1 MAISS
6 IIIFFVIV
14 VLLIYICIYLFNI
27 MSVFVWYQKLNNIYT
42 KYRLIVE
49 SYGNLTDLEEDK
61 LYQDLKEEG
70 FEISKI
76 EATIP
81 KKEKYYG
88 EKVEFEIKYSVT
100 ITKLKLL
107 SKEQNTIDIKVGNSF
122 FVI

>member
-107 SKEQNTIDIKVGNSF
+107 SKEQNTIDMLNQAF
-122 FVI
+122 L